1 MHLSAIWRELMRSM
15 VKTGINPSQI
25 YTGHSVS
32 SCPITSLC
40 ATCTWILRERKMLS
54 QRLAYR
60 AFATNPPDT
69 RILDSRAVLDEEI
82 FQIPTEKGAGVEI
95 TVKHF
100 RRLA

>member
-1 MHLSAIWRELMRSM
+1 
-15 VKTGINPSQI
+15 
-25 YTGHSVS
+25 
-32 SCPITSLC
+32 
-40 ATCTWILRERKMLS
+40 MLS